1 MAKRNKKSKQ
11 TAEEI
16 EADRIAA
23 HNQEQDD
30 SYDKRDVM
38 ELTVVERAEEAVNE
52 ALGSAT
58 PLAEREPVEMDEE
71 LEVSDDELL
80 PEEEKEVNSVVAVK
94 YKDNYIANAKANGI
108 AGKAARR
115 SNWDWLSQAI
125 AQHCLGEKEKIDI
138 AAFTDLLDANGVD
151 HSKWT
156 NRNKGWEGR
165 FRMTGRVVLQKKV
178 AEAGVLRTMVG
189 EMVPPSE
196 WVAKYKKT
204 GNSAE

>member
-1 MAKRNKKSKQ
+1 MAKRKAKAKQ

-23 HNQEQDD
+23 YMESPLHAEVTPEQDAAI
-30 SYDKRDVM
+30 K
-38 ELTVVERAEEAVNE
+38 RAEEAVNE

-58 PLAEREPVEMDEE
+58 PLAEREPVEMEE
-71 LEVSDDELL
+71 TFEPDAGVVEG
-80 PEEEKEVNSVVAVK
+80 EEPEKEVNSVVAVK

-178 AEAGVLRTMVG
+178 AEAGVLKTMVG

-204 GNSAE
+204 SE